1 LISCLK
7 YTGNSQIKFA
17 RRQTIRETNFF
28 GGFYV
33 REISLITYV
42 MLILASYR
50 LTHLIVFDK
59 ITEFI
64 RRPFVKKVQIETA
77 NGTTSKEVPTSM
89 FGYLLKCYWCAG
101 IWSAILL
108 GGGYLLF
115 PRITFVFILIFSIAG
130 GQSIIETFVGV
141 NIKKVDYYSDLKK
154 KE

>member
-1 LISCLK
+1 MRDISWL
-7 YTGNSQIKFA
+7 
-17 RRQTIRETNFF
+17 
-28 GGFYV
+28 
-33 REISLITYV
+33 TYI

-64 RRPFVKKVQIETA
+64 RKPFMKSVQVET
-77 NGTTSKEVPTSM
+77 NHGMVTKEIPKSM

-101 IWSAILL
+101 VWSAIFL

-115 PRITFVFILIFSIAG
+115 PRVTFVIILIFSIAG

-141 NIKKVDYYSDLKK
+141 NIKKVDYYADLEK

>member
-1 LISCLK
+1 MEHVSW
-7 YTGNSQIKFA
+7 
-17 RRQTIRETNFF
+17 
-28 GGFYV
+28 
-33 REISLITYV
+33 ITYI

-64 RRPFVKKVQIETA
+64 RRPFVKKVKVETE
-77 NGTTSKEVPTSM
+77 NGTKSKEVPTSM

-101 IWSAILL
+101 IWSAIFL
-108 GGGYLLF
+108 GGAYLLF
-115 PRITFVFILIFSIAG
+115 PKMAFILILILSIAG

-141 NIKKVDYYSDLKK
+141 NIKKVEYYANNTKNE

>member
-1 LISCLK
+1 MRDISW
-7 YTGNSQIKFA
+7 
-17 RRQTIRETNFF
+17 
-28 GGFYV
+28 
-33 REISLITYV
+33 ITYV

-64 RRPFVKKVQIETA
+64 RKPFMKKVKVET
-77 NGTTSKEVPTSM
+77 NHGVETKEVPKGM

-101 IWSAILL
+101 VWSAIFL

-115 PRITFVFILIFSIAG
+115 PRVTFVIILIFSIAG

-141 NIKKVDYYSDLKK
+141 NIKKVDYYADLEKK
-154 KE
+154 K